1 MLRSE
6 VEAEDM
12 VQEAYLR
19 WERAAAREVR
29 SPKAFLTT
37 IVTRLCLNHL
47 ALARVRLEH
56 DDAPLMLES
65 LSSEVRSPA
74 EQAELADALTEAF
87 MTVLGNLS
95 PTERA
100 VFVLREAFEF
110 DYADIGLVVD
120 RSEENCRQ
128 ILRRARERITA
139 KESTTLP
146 ARAQNQRVVSEFL
159 NAAETGQFEGLLQLL
174 SDGAALA
181 PAPADLSKPAPPL
194 IYDREMLFQTLGTA
208 LAQMRDG
215 SDRFNLFPIGHD
227 YAYVA
232 RRGITAKGAI
242 LLRVIEQKVA
252 AVQMVR
258 CPALLHRLQILV
270 ALSPRGECQTGND
283 TN

>member
-1 MLRSE
+1 L
-6 VEAEDM
+6 
-12 VQEAYLR
+12 L
-19 WERAAAREVR
+19 
-29 SPKAFLTT
+29 
-37 IVTRLCLNHL
+37 
-47 ALARVRLEH
+47 
-56 DDAPLMLES
+56 LES

-74 EQAELADALTEAF
+74 ERAEFADALSEAI

-95 PTERA
+95 ATERA

-139 KESTTLP
+139 KESTAVP

-159 NAAETGQFEGLLQLL
+159 NAAKTGQFEGLVQLL

-194 IYDREMLFQTLGTA
+194 IYDREILCQMLGDT
-208 LAQMRDG
+208 LAQMRDC
-215 SDRFNLFPIGHD
+215 SDRFTLFLIGHD

-232 RRGITAKGAI
+232 RSGTTAKGAI
-242 LLRVIEQKVA
+242 LLRVLDQKVA
-252 AVQMVR
+252 AVRLVG
-258 CPALLHRLQILV
+258 CPLLLHQLQILTV
-270 ALSPRGECQTGND
+270 LSPGGDCQAGSAHQRN
-283 TN
+283 